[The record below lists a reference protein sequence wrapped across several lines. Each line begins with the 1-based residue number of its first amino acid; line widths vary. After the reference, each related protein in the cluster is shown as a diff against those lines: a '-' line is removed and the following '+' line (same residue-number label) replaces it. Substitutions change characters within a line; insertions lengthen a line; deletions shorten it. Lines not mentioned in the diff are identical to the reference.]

1 MVRVLE
7 TSMNIL
13 KAFAVAAVTATA
25 ALSATAVAAQEKI
38 TFAVTD
44 VEGLET
50 LQQEFGAF
58 RDKLQELTGLKVDF
72 FPVNNRTMAVEA
84 MRSEQADFVL
94 TGPAEYVVIKATT
107 DADVVVG
114 WQRPDYF
121 AQVVTLAAGP
131 IKSVE
136 DLKGKKVTFGSVGST
151 SQHLGPAQALADL
164 GLKYGVDYDPQIIKR
179 NIALEALIR
188 GDIAAIGMN
197 FGHLTKARK
206 AYPDV
211 AFSVVARG
219 RDLPNDILV
228 VRKGVNPEIVA
239 KVRDAFAKHGKEL
252 LKAVISADDNRKYE
266 GGTFLT
272 NINDKDYDYVRSMYK
287 TIGVDSFSSFVGE

>member
-1 MVRVLE
+1 M
-7 TSMNIL
+7 SFMKIL
-13 KAFAVAAVTATA
+13 AGCILAAMTAIGANA
-25 ALSATAVAAQEKI
+25 ANAADKI

-50 LQQEFGAF
+50 LQQEFGPF
-58 RDKLQELTGLKVDF
+58 RDKLQELIGIKVDF
-72 FPVNNRTMAVEA
+72 FAVNNRTMAVEA
-84 MRSEQADFVL
+84 MRAKQADFVL

-121 AQVVTLAAGP
+121 AQVVTLATGP
-131 IKSVE
+131 VKSVA

-164 GLKYGVDYDPQIIKR
+164 GLKYGTDYDPQIIKR
-179 NIALEALIR
+179 NVALEALIR
-188 GDIAAIGMN
+188 GDVAAIGMN
-197 FGHLTKARK
+197 FGHLRKARK
-206 AYPDV
+206 AYPNQ
-211 AFSVVARG
+211 AFAVVARG

-228 VRKGVNPEIVA
+228 VRKGMNPDITA
-239 KVRDAFAKHGKEL
+239 KVKDAFAKHGKEL
-252 LKAVISADDNRKYE
+252 LAAVISAEDNKKYE

-272 NINDKDYDYVRSMYK
+272 NIDDKDYDYVRSMYQ
-287 TIGVDSFSSFVGE
+287 TIGVNSFSNFVGD